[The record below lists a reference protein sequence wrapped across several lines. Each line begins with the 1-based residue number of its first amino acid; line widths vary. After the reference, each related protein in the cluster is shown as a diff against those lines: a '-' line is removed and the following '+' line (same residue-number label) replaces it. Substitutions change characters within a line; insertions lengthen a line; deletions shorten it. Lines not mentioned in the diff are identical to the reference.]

1 MKTNNSMRPF
11 SKEQIPAIKEAT
23 LKAVTAIRSGFEGAA
38 GYTRVQK
45 VQLHGY
51 TNINQ
56 PYIVPLD
63 VAIDLDHAANGYV
76 GHAPILTAYAHALG
90 YWAIPN
96 HIGPGDFGQDMGEFA
111 ETSGDILAT
120 AVRILSDGR
129 IDPHEAQEIA
139 PKLAHAKLIL
149 ERALAC
155 VHKIET
161 DNMPHLV
168 SDREAE

>member
-1 MKTNNSMRPF
+1 MKTNHSIRPF
-11 SKEQIPAIKEAT
+11 SEDLVPAIKEAT
-23 LKAVTAIRSGFEGAA
+23 VKAVTIIRGFDVAA
-38 GYTRVQK
+38 SYTRVQK
-45 VQLHGY
+45 TQLHGY
-51 TNINQ
+51 ANINQ

-63 VAIDLDHAANGYV
+63 VAIDLDQAAHCFG
-76 GHAPILTAYAHALG
+76 GHAPILTAYANALG

-120 AVRILSDGR
+120 AMRILSDGR
-129 IDPHEAQEIA
+129 IDPHEAQEIT

-155 VHKIET
+155 VHKIQT
-161 DNMPHLV
+161 DNMPHMV
-168 SDREAE
+168 SEREAE

>member
-1 MKTNNSMRPF
+1 MV
-11 SKEQIPAIKEAT
+11 PAIKEAT
-23 LKAVTAIRSGFEGAA
+23 VKAVTVIRGFDVAA
-38 GYTRVQK
+38 SYTRVQK
-45 VQLHGY
+45 TQLHGY
-51 TNINQ
+51 ANIHQ
-56 PYIVPLD
+56 PVVVPLD
-63 VAIDLDHAANGYV
+63 VAMDLDHAANSYG

-90 YWAIPN
+90 FWAVPN

-155 VHKIET
+155 VHKIQT
-161 DNMPHLV
+161 DNVPHLV
-168 SDREAE
+168 SDREAG